1 MSALGL
7 EVGVL
12 GFLLLGCVGGAH
24 ELTHLVLVRLN
35 RELVLRVCRLVH
47 VPAILVGDLELTDAL
62 LFLRI
67 LRLENIILLLILAD
81 CKQ

>member
-1 MSALGL
+1 M

-12 GFLLLGCVGGAH
+12 GLLLLGSVGGTH
-24 ELTHLVLVRLN
+24 ELTHLVLVRLDS
-35 RELVLRVCRLVH
+35 ELILSVCRLVH
-47 VPAILVGDLELTDAL
+47 VPAVLVGDLELTDAL

-67 LRLENIILLLILAD
+67 LRLENIVFLLILAD